1 MAKQLTILFWG
12 FIYGTVLGYIVSS
25 LGALDFNP
33 LESGI
38 CAMIGALVI
47 TNMLDGLLKSPKESK

>member
-25 LGALDFNP
+25 LGALEFNP
-33 LESGI
+33 IESGVI
-38 CAMIGALVI
+38 AMIGGFIIINILGTMIKAPKK
-47 TNMLDGLLKSPKESK
+47 TN